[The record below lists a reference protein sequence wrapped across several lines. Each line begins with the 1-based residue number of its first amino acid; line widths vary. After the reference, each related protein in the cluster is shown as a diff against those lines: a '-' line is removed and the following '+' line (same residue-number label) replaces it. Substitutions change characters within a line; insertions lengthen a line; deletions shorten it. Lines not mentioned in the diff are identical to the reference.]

1 MKICGQLETHKRD
14 REGINKIRKL
24 RKNLAELKQPRQK
37 FCARWETEFPWLKAD
52 RIYESIGI
60 CMVCRTDL
68 VCKKSHL
75 ERHEKSFKH
84 TRLQE
89 LENAATVNVQVTKHP
104 ESRYL
109 EDYCYENA
117 NNTIGAVPAP
127 GSELRQVEKSEK
139 RAGRS
144 NFTKNE
150 LVAVRRS
157 LLLKSNRLKLLKR
170 IDKERNELD
179 KCLRNQRTPDVSHM
193 LNTIVPQKDSFDLFF
208 ESMSCTVKALPPKL
222 AAEVKSRVSQLVAEF
237 ELRAILERESCEKAS
252 AH

>member
-1 MKICGQLETHKRD
+1 MKICEQLETHKRD
-14 REGINKIRKL
+14 KEGIKKIKKL

-89 LENAATVNVQVTKHP
+89 LENAATVNVQVKKNP

-117 NNTIGAVPAP
+117 NKTIGANGPK
-127 GSELRQVEKSEK
+127 LRQAEKSENG
-139 RAGRS
+139 AWRS

-157 LLLKSNRLKLLKR
+157 LLSKSNRLKLLKR
-170 IDKERNELD
+170 IDKERDELD

-252 AH
+252 AN